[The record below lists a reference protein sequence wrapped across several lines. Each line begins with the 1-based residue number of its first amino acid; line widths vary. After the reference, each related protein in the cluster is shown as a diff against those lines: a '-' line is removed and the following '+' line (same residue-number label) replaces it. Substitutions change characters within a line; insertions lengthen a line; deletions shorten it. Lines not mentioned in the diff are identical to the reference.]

1 VESAR
6 PELRRWERTLEFI
19 AWIAD
24 TPSVDIFLG
33 RQPILDRGWNVAGYE
48 LLFRSSQANFSDSK
62 NDVAA
67 TSQVIVNAVLGVG
80 LDRLLGGRPAFI
92 KFDRTLLLGDWT
104 TYLPPDKVVIE
115 ILGTVAPE
123 HEVLSVCDKLR
134 QQGYALA
141 LHGSADDARTEAFAP
156 FVDIMKV
163 DFQQTSPA
171 DQEKL
176 VRRYQKL
183 NLKMVAEKVETDL
196 AFRRAS
202 QLGYNCFQGYFF
214 ASPTVLQT
222 TRVPASQTNCLRL
235 MTQIQRKELDFSA
248 IEQLIRHDISFS
260 HSLLTYLNSAAF
272 HWAARIESVRQGLL
286 LLGST
291 EIRKWVSM
299 ASLTSMGQNR
309 PPVLIAQ
316 VLMRGRFSEMIAA
329 SAKLSL
335 GGADPF
341 LAGMFSL
348 LDAILQRP
356 LRHILEEINV
366 GPIIRDAL
374 LNTGGEA
381 NPFSLI
387 LRIVKSYELADF
399 DGVEDAAKILNLSRD
414 ALSTCYLESLSWVE
428 TVFSPDEKTWRA
440 SHSAAPM
447 EFRRNREHGRS
458 IAPV

>member
-1 VESAR
+1 VKQTG
-6 PELRRWERTLEFI
+6 RTLEFLVRV
-19 AWIAD
+19 AD
-24 TPSVDIFLG
+24 KRSVDIYLG

-48 LLFRSSQANFSDSK
+48 LLFRSGRANFSDSN

-80 LDRLLGGRPAFI
+80 LDRLLGNRPAFI

-104 TYLPPDKVVIE
+104 TYLPPDKVIIE
-115 ILGTVAPE
+115 ILGKVAPE
-123 HEVLSVCDKLR
+123 QEVFSACERLR
-134 QQGYALA
+134 QQGYAVA
-141 LHGSADDARTEAFAP
+141 LHGSGDDERTEAFAP
-156 FVDIMKV
+156 FVDILKV

-183 NLKMVAEKVETDL
+183 NLRMIAEKVENDL

-260 HSLLTYLNSAAF
+260 HSLLTYLNSAVF
-272 HWAARIESVRQGLL
+272 HWAARIESIRQGLL

-299 ASLTSMGQNR
+299 ACLTSMGQNR

-316 VLMRGRFSEMIAA
+316 VLMRGRFCEMIAA

-348 LDAILQRP
+348 LDAILHRP
-356 LRHILEEINV
+356 LRSILEELNV
-366 GPIIRDAL
+366 GPIIREAL
-374 LNTGGEA
+374 LNSGSEA
-381 NPFSLI
+381 TPLSLI
-387 LRIVKSYELADF
+387 LRIVKCYELGDF
-399 DGVEDAAKILNLSRD
+399 QGVGEAAKALKLSPG

-428 TVFSPDEKTWRA
+428 TVYTPDEKSWRA
-440 SHSAAPM
+440 VHSAGPVD
-447 EFRRNREHGRS
+447 FHRGRQPGRN
-458 IAPV
+458 ITA